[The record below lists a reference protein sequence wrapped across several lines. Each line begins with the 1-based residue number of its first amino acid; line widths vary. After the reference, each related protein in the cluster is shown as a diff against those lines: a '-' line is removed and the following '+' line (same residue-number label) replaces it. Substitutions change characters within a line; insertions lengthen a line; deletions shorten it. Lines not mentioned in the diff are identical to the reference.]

1 LRRCRHCRE
10 WFEPEK
16 PYYYYCSW
24 GCRVAD
30 VGADYQRDYRGHQ
43 RARDNTYDRGYW
55 DGVRSGPMNPGIP
68 PGIWKGLL
76 LFCHP
81 DKWEGEPG
89 LVTLATEVTRWLL
102 EHRPR

>member
-1 LRRCRHCRE
+1 MRRCRHCQE

-16 PYYYYCSW
+16 LYYWYCSW
-24 GCRVAD
+24 DCRVAD
-30 VGADYQRDYRGHQ
+30 VGSDYQRDYRGHQ
-43 RARDNTYDRGYW
+43 RARDNTYDRGFW
-55 DGVRSGPMNPGIP
+55 DGMRSGPMNSTIP

-81 DKWEGEPG
+81 DKWQGEPG